1 MATLTRA
8 GRADALR
15 REVGL
20 SRAET
25 AGIVEDVIEAI
36 VESLSAGEEVKIAG
50 FGSFVPRDRGP
61 RMGRNPKTGEEAPIA
76 ARRAVA
82 FRPSRI
88 LRDRIDAAL
97 SAAPDGA

>member
-8 GRADALR
+8 GLADALHR
-15 REVGL
+15 KVGL
-20 SRAET
+20 PRSET
-25 AGIVEDVIEAI
+25 AGFVEDVIEAI
-36 VESLSAGEEVKIAG
+36 VGSLSAGEEVKIAG
-50 FGSFVPRDRGP
+50 FGSFVPRDRRP

-88 LRDRIDAAL
+88 PKDRIDAAF
-97 SAAPDGA
+97 SAAPNGV